1 MNSINNLYLSKRST
15 ELRFVLISVIICSLL
30 WGACCRGPQ
39 GPVGPRG
46 PRGLSPVIMVP
57 DDAKTIQQAIDS
69 LPSTGGTV
77 YIKAGIY
84 VLSRGIHLNQS
95 NVTLKGEQGVLVKL
109 ADHVN
114 QPVLLI
120 GTDEQT
126 ATVTI
131 ENITISD
138 MEIDGNKDSQDRE
151 TDPERPWIRNNGIDI
166 RKVNDLRMSAV
177 DVHDAISGGIVASWG
192 CNRIF
197 LCNSCLHHNFFDG
210 IALYDSEDILVCDF
224 MCYENGAAGLSL
236 DIKLKHASFDNGSV
250 KNNGDVGIFVR
261 DSEDLSFHDLLIYG
275 NGSHGCFLSHH
286 ELGTNTGVKRLFFE
300 SCSFLDNDGWG
311 LYLASPTSESPN
323 NSVVGCLFSGNT
335 LGAIKIDEEGELY
348 QEANIFQ

>member
-1 MNSINNLYLSKRST
+1 MKTHHNLNSSKKST
-15 ELRFVLISVIICSLL
+15 EIRWVLILITAAFAISCGS
-30 WGACCRGPQ
+30 CE

-57 DDAKTIQQAIDS
+57 DDAKTIQKAIDS

-77 YIKAGIY
+77 YIKAGTY
-84 VLSRGIHLNQS
+84 VLHQGIHVNRS
-95 NVTLKGEQGVLVKL
+95 NVTLRGEQGVLVKL
-109 ADHVN
+109 GDHVN
-114 QPVLLI
+114 QPVFLI
-120 GTDEQT
+120 GTDQET
-126 ATVTI
+126 AATI
-131 ENITISD
+131 TENITISD
-138 MEIDGNKDSQDRE
+138 IEIGGNKDFQDRE

-197 LCNSCLHHNFFDG
+197 LSNSCLHHNFFDG
-210 IALYDSEDILVCDF
+210 IALYDSEDVLVCDF
-224 MCYENGAAGLSL
+224 MCYQNGAAGLSL
-236 DIKLKHASFDNGSV
+236 DIKLKHVSFDNGSV

-300 SCSFLDNDGWG
+300 SCSFLDNNGYGFWLG
-311 LYLASPTSESPN
+311 SPASESPG

-335 LGAIKIDEEGELY
+335 LGAIQIDPEGELY